1 MSPSARPGRWA
12 TTPCPA
18 WSGRSR
24 RSTASS
30 RPPTARRCS
39 STSPKQRPW
48 TRPSAVR
55 RPSRSRRAPDV
66 AGNLRALRRRI
77 RSTQSTKKIF
87 SAQEL
92 IAGARIVRAQA
103 RVEASKPYARE
114 ITRVL
119 SALASSASLDHPLL
133 TERQDAR
140 RAAVLVIT
148 SDRGFAGSYNVNVLR
163 RTEELLSLLRQE
175 GKEPV
180 LYVVGRKGETYYS
193 FRDRPFEESFTGF
206 SEQPNYA
213 DAQQVGRAL
222 IDAFT
227 AGEDDVDGGPGE
239 DDILGVD
246 ELHIV
251 YTEFRSLLA
260 QVPVAKR
267 MAPLEVEEVEE
278 FDYER
283 EDRAAGRTGDSGV
296 PTSYEFEPSAEMLL
310 DALLPKYITTR
321 IYAAMLEAA
330 ASESAS
336 RRRAM
341 KSASDNAEE
350 LAKNL
355 SRQANQARQAE
366 ITQEISEI
374 VGGADALVSAGA
386 DD

>member
-1 MSPSARPGRWA
+1 M
-12 TTPCPA
+12 
-18 WSGRSR
+18 
-24 RSTASS
+24 
-30 RPPTARRCS
+30 
-39 STSPKQRPW
+39 
-48 TRPSAVR
+48 
-55 RPSRSRRAPDV
+55 
-66 AGNLRALRRRI
+66 AGSLRALRRRI

-193 FRDRPFEESFTGF
+193 FRDREMAQTFTGF
-206 SEQPNYA
+206 SEQPGYEN
-213 DAQQVGRAL
+213 AQEVGTAL
-222 IDAFT
+222 IDVFT
-227 AGEDDVDGGPGE
+227 AGEDDDEGGAGADG
-239 DDILGVD
+239 ILGVD

-251 YTEFRSLLA
+251 YTEFRSLLS

-283 EDRAAGRTGDSGV
+283 EDRDSGVTAGTGDSGV
-296 PTSYEFEPSAEMLL
+296 PTSYEFEPSPDALL
-310 DALLPKYITTR
+310 DALLPKYVTTR
-321 IYAAMLEAA
+321 IFAAMLESA

>member
-1 MSPSARPGRWA
+1 M
-12 TTPCPA
+12 
-18 WSGRSR
+18 
-24 RSTASS
+24 
-30 RPPTARRCS
+30 
-39 STSPKQRPW
+39 
-48 TRPSAVR
+48 
-55 RPSRSRRAPDV
+55 
-66 AGNLRALRRRI
+66 AGSLRALRRRI
-77 RSTQSTKKIF
+77 RSTKSTKKIF

-193 FRDRPFEESFTGF
+193 FRNRAVAETFTGF
-206 SEQPNYA
+206 SEQPGYA
-213 DAQQVGRAL
+213 DAQRVGEQL
-222 IDAFT
+222 IAAFT
-227 AGEDDVDGGPGE
+227 AGEDDDETGAGADG
-239 DDILGVD
+239 ILGVD

-260 QVPVAKR
+260 QIPVAKR

-283 EDRAAGRTGDSGV
+283 EDRDSGVTAGTGDSGV
-296 PTSYEFEPSAEMLL
+296 PTSYEFEPSPDALL
-310 DALLPKYITTR
+310 DALLPKYVTTR
-321 IYAAMLEAA
+321 IFAAMLESA

>member
-1 MSPSARPGRWA
+1 M
-12 TTPCPA
+12 
-18 WSGRSR
+18 
-24 RSTASS
+24 
-30 RPPTARRCS
+30 
-39 STSPKQRPW
+39 
-48 TRPSAVR
+48 
-55 RPSRSRRAPDV
+55 
-66 AGNLRALRRRI
+66 AGSLRALRRRI

-92 IAGARIVRAQA
+92 IAGARIVRAQN

-119 SALASSASLDHPLL
+119 SALAGSASLDHPLL
-133 TERQDAR
+133 TEREEPGR
-140 RAAVLVIT
+140 VAVLVIT

-163 RTEELLSLLRQE
+163 RTEELLRLLRDE

-180 LYVVGRKGETYYS
+180 LYVVGRKGETYYR
-193 FRDRPFEESFTGF
+193 FRDREMVDTWTGF
-206 SEQPNYA
+206 SEQPGYA
-213 DAQQVGRAL
+213 NAQEVGRTL

-227 AGEDDVDGGPGE
+227 AGADDDETGGGADGV
-239 DDILGVD
+239 LGVD

-251 YTEFRSLLA
+251 YTEFRSLLS

-278 FDYER
+278 FRDER
-283 EDRAAGRTGDSGV
+283 DEQAQAERTTDV
-296 PTSYEFEPSAEMLL
+296 PTSYEFEPSAEALL
-310 DALLPKYITTR
+310 DALLPKYVTTR

-355 SRQANQARQAE
+355 ARQANQARQAE

-374 VGGADALVSAGA
+374 VGGADALVSANA
-386 DD
+386 DN

>member
-1 MSPSARPGRWA
+1 MA
-12 TTPCPA
+12 
-18 WSGRSR
+18 
-24 RSTASS
+24 AS
-30 RPPTARRCS
+30 
-39 STSPKQRPW
+39 
-48 TRPSAVR
+48 
-55 RPSRSRRAPDV
+55 
-66 AGNLRALRRRI
+66 LRALRRRI

-119 SALASSASLDHPLL
+119 SALAGSASLDHPLL
-133 TERQDAR
+133 TERENPR

-163 RTEELLSLLRQE
+163 RTEELLALLRQE

-193 FRDRPFEESFTGF
+193 FRDRDMEQTFTGF
-206 SEQPNYA
+206 SEQPKYT
-213 DAQQVGRAL
+213 DAQRVGEAL

-227 AGEDDVDGGPGE
+227 AGEDDEDGGPGA
-239 DDILGVD
+239 DDVAGVD

-283 EDRAAGRTGDSGV
+283 EDREAGRTGDSGV
-296 PTSYEFEPSAEMLL
+296 PTSYEFEPSPEALL
-310 DALLPKYITTR
+310 DALLPKYVTTR

-374 VGGADALVSAGA
+374 VGGADALVTANAG
-386 DD
+386 D

>member
-1 MSPSARPGRWA
+1 MA
-12 TTPCPA
+12 
-18 WSGRSR
+18 
-24 RSTASS
+24 AS
-30 RPPTARRCS
+30 
-39 STSPKQRPW
+39 
-48 TRPSAVR
+48 
-55 RPSRSRRAPDV
+55 
-66 AGNLRALRRRI
+66 LRALRRRI

-133 TERQDAR
+133 TERQNPK

-193 FRDRPFEESFTGF
+193 FRDREMAETFTGF
-206 SEQPNYA
+206 SEQPRYEN
-213 DAQQVGRAL
+213 AQEVGEAL
-222 IDAFT
+222 IGVFT
-227 AGEDDVDGGPGE
+227 AGLDDVDGGPGA
-239 DDILGVD
+239 DDVLGVD

-251 YTEFRSLLA
+251 YTEFRSLLS

-283 EDRAAGRTGDSGV
+283 EDRERDPAHGSSDSSGV
-296 PTSYEFEPSAEMLL
+296 PTSYEFEPSAEGLL
-310 DALLPKYITTR
+310 DALLPKYVTTR

-374 VGGADALVSAGA
+374 VGGSDALVSAGSG
-386 DD
+386 D

>member
-1 MSPSARPGRWA
+1 VA
-12 TTPCPA
+12 
-18 WSGRSR
+18 
-24 RSTASS
+24 AS
-30 RPPTARRCS
+30 
-39 STSPKQRPW
+39 
-48 TRPSAVR
+48 
-55 RPSRSRRAPDV
+55 
-66 AGNLRALRRRI
+66 LRALRRRI

-119 SALASSASLDHPLL
+119 SALAASASLDHPLL
-133 TERQDAR
+133 TERENPR
-140 RAAVLVIT
+140 RAAVLVVT

-163 RTEELLSLLRQE
+163 RTEELLGLLRQE

-193 FRDRPFEESFTGF
+193 FRDREMEDTFTGF
-206 SEQPNYA
+206 SEQPRYE
-213 DAQQVGRAL
+213 DAQEVGEAL
-222 IDAFT
+222 IAAFA
-227 AGEDDVDGGPGE
+227 AGQDDDERNADDVE
-239 DDILGVD
+239 GVD

-251 YTEFRSLLA
+251 YTEFRSLLS

-267 MAPLEVEEVEE
+267 MAPLMVEEVEE

-283 EDRAAGRTGDSGV
+283 EDREAGRQSETGV
-296 PTSYEFEPSAEMLL
+296 PTSYEFEPSAEALL
-310 DALLPKYITTR
+310 DALLPKYVTTR
-321 IYAAMLEAA
+321 IFAAMLEAA

-350 LAKNL
+350 LARNL

-374 VGGADALVSAGA
+374 VGGADALVAA
-386 DD
+386 NAED

>member
-1 MSPSARPGRWA
+1 M
-12 TTPCPA
+12 
-18 WSGRSR
+18 
-24 RSTASS
+24 
-30 RPPTARRCS
+30 
-39 STSPKQRPW
+39 
-48 TRPSAVR
+48 
-55 RPSRSRRAPDV
+55 

-77 RSTQSTKKIF
+77 RSTKSTKKIF

-133 TERQDAR
+133 TERQNPR

-193 FRDRPFEESFTGF
+193 FRHRAMADTFTGF
-206 SEQPNYA
+206 SEQPHYT
-213 DAQQVGRAL
+213 DAQRVGEEL
-222 IDAFT
+222 IAAFT
-227 AGEDDVDGGPGE
+227 AGIDDGADRTE
-239 DDILGVD
+239 GVD

-251 YTEFRSLLA
+251 YTEFRSLLS

-283 EDRAAGRTGDSGV
+283 EDREHGVTGGDSGV
-296 PTSYEFEPSAEMLL
+296 PTSYEFEPSADALL
-310 DALLPKYITTR
+310 DALLPKYVTTR
-321 IYAAMLEAA
+321 IYASMLEAA

-355 SRQANQARQAE
+355 ARQANQIRQAD

-374 VGGADALVSAGA
+374 VGGADALVSANA

>member
-1 MSPSARPGRWA
+1 
-12 TTPCPA
+12 
-18 WSGRSR
+18 
-24 RSTASS
+24 
-30 RPPTARRCS
+30 
-39 STSPKQRPW
+39 
-48 TRPSAVR
+48 
-55 RPSRSRRAPDV
+55 V

-133 TERQDAR
+133 TERQNPR

-193 FRDRPFEESFTGF
+193 FRNREMADTFTGF
-206 SEQPNYA
+206 SEQPSYV
-213 DAQQVGRAL
+213 DAQRVGEAL

-227 AGEDDVDGGPGE
+227 AGEDDDESGAGADGV
-239 DDILGVD
+239 LGVD

-251 YTEFRSLLA
+251 YTEFRSLLS
-260 QVPVAKR
+260 QIPVAKR

-283 EDRAAGRTGDSGV
+283 EDREAGRTGDSGV
-296 PTSYEFEPSAEMLL
+296 PTSYEFEPSADVLL
-310 DALLPKYITTR
+310 DALLPKYVNAR
-321 IYAAMLEAA
+321 IYASMLEAA

-355 SRQANQARQAE
+355 ARQANQARQAE

-374 VGGADALVSAGA
+374 VGGADALVSANA

>member
-1 MSPSARPGRWA
+1 M
-12 TTPCPA
+12 
-18 WSGRSR
+18 
-24 RSTASS
+24 
-30 RPPTARRCS
+30 
-39 STSPKQRPW
+39 
-48 TRPSAVR
+48 
-55 RPSRSRRAPDV
+55 
-66 AGNLRALRRRI
+66 AGSLRALRRRI

-92 IAGARIVRAQA
+92 IAGARIVRAQN

-119 SALASSASLDHPLL
+119 SALAGSASLDHPLL
-133 TERQDAR
+133 TERTGAR
-140 RAAVLVIT
+140 RVAVLIIT

-163 RTEELLSLLRQE
+163 RTEELLGLLRNE

-180 LYVVGRKGETYYS
+180 LYVVGRKGETYYR
-193 FRDRPFEESFTGF
+193 FRDREFAESWTGF
-206 SEQPNYA
+206 SEQPRYE
-213 DAQQVGRAL
+213 DAQAVGGTL
-222 IDAFT
+222 IEAFT
-227 AGEDDVDGGPGE
+227 AGEDDVDGGAGA
-239 DDILGVD
+239 DGILGVD

-251 YTEFRSLLA
+251 YTEFRSLLS

-267 MAPLEVEEVEE
+267 MAPLVVEEVDE
-278 FDYER
+278 FRDER
-283 EDRAAGRTGDSGV
+283 DQPERTSEV
-296 PTSYEFEPSAEMLL
+296 PTSYEFEPSAEALL
-310 DALLPKYITTR
+310 DALLPKYVTTR

-374 VGGADALVSAGA
+374 VGGADALVSAGS

>member
-1 MSPSARPGRWA
+1 MA
-12 TTPCPA
+12 
-18 WSGRSR
+18 
-24 RSTASS
+24 AS
-30 RPPTARRCS
+30 
-39 STSPKQRPW
+39 
-48 TRPSAVR
+48 
-55 RPSRSRRAPDV
+55 
-66 AGNLRALRRRI
+66 LRQLRRRI

-133 TERQDAR
+133 TERENPK

-180 LYVVGRKGETYYS
+180 LYVVGGKGETYYS
-193 FRDRPFEESFTGF
+193 FRNREMAGTFTGF
-206 SEQPNYA
+206 SEQPKYT
-213 DAQQVGRAL
+213 DAQEVGRVL
-222 IDAFT
+222 IEAFT
-227 AGEDDVDGGPGE
+227 AGEDDDEGGAGADG
-239 DDILGVD
+239 ILGVD

-251 YTEFRSLLA
+251 YTEFRSLLS

-283 EDRAAGRTGDSGV
+283 EDREAGRSNDTGV
-296 PTSYEFEPSAEMLL
+296 PTSYEFEPSAEGLL
-310 DALLPKYITTR
+310 DALLPKYVTTR
-321 IYAAMLEAA
+321 IYAAMLESA

-355 SRQANQARQAE
+355 ARQANQIRQAD

-374 VGGADALVSAGA
+374 VGGADALVSSGAG
-386 DD
+386 D

>member
-1 MSPSARPGRWA
+1 MA
-12 TTPCPA
+12 
-18 WSGRSR
+18 
-24 RSTASS
+24 AS
-30 RPPTARRCS
+30 
-39 STSPKQRPW
+39 
-48 TRPSAVR
+48 
-55 RPSRSRRAPDV
+55 
-66 AGNLRALRRRI
+66 LRALRRRI

-92 IAGARIVRAQA
+92 IAGARIVKAQA

-133 TERQDAR
+133 TERENPK
-140 RAAVLVIT
+140 RAGVLVIT

-163 RTEELLSLLRQE
+163 RTEELLSLLREE

-193 FRDRPFEESFTGF
+193 FRHREMAQTFTGF
-206 SEQPNYA
+206 SEQPRYQ
-213 DAQQVGRAL
+213 DAAEVGSVL

-227 AGEDDVDGGPGE
+227 AGEDDEGDNPGA
-239 DDILGVD
+239 DDVLGVD

-251 YTEFRSLLA
+251 YTEFRSLLS

-283 EDRAAGRTGDSGV
+283 EDRERNPAHGSGDSGV
-296 PTSYEFEPSAEMLL
+296 PTSYEFEPSAEGLL
-310 DALLPKYITTR
+310 DALLPKYVTTR
-321 IYAAMLEAA
+321 IYAALLEAA

-374 VGGADALVSAGA
+374 VGGADALVKAGA
-386 DD
+386 GD

>member
-1 MSPSARPGRWA
+1 MA
-12 TTPCPA
+12 
-18 WSGRSR
+18 
-24 RSTASS
+24 AS
-30 RPPTARRCS
+30 
-39 STSPKQRPW
+39 
-48 TRPSAVR
+48 
-55 RPSRSRRAPDV
+55 
-66 AGNLRALRRRI
+66 LRALRRRI

-92 IAGARIVRAQA
+92 IAGARIVKAQA

-133 TERQDAR
+133 TERQNPQ

-175 GKEPV
+175 GKEPL

-193 FRDRPFEESFTGF
+193 FRHRDMADTFTGF
-206 SEQPNYA
+206 SEQPSYP
-213 DAQQVGRAL
+213 DAQRVGEEL
-222 IDAFT
+222 IAAFT
-227 AGEDDVDGGPGE
+227 AGEDEDGGSRE
-239 DDILGVD
+239 DGIPGVD

-283 EDRAAGRTGDSGV
+283 EDREHGQATGDSGV
-296 PTSYEFEPSAEMLL
+296 PTSYEFEPSAEGLL

-374 VGGADALVSAGA
+374 VGGADALVSARSS
-386 DD
+386 D

>member
-1 MSPSARPGRWA
+1 MA
-12 TTPCPA
+12 
-18 WSGRSR
+18 
-24 RSTASS
+24 AS
-30 RPPTARRCS
+30 
-39 STSPKQRPW
+39 
-48 TRPSAVR
+48 
-55 RPSRSRRAPDV
+55 
-66 AGNLRALRRRI
+66 LRALRRRI

-119 SALASSASLDHPLL
+119 SALASSASLQHPLL
-133 TERQDAR
+133 SEPESAR

-163 RTEELLSLLRQE
+163 RTEELLGLLRQE

-193 FRDRPFEESFTGF
+193 FRDRPVTETFTGF
-206 SEQPNYA
+206 SEQPKYT
-213 DAQQVGRAL
+213 DAQEVGEVL
-222 IDAFT
+222 IDAFL
-227 AGEDDVDGGPGE
+227 AGQDDDEGNDEGS
-239 DDILGVD
+239 VD

-251 YTEFRSLLA
+251 YTEFRSLLS

-267 MAPLEVEEVEE
+267 MAPMVIEDVEE

-283 EDRAAGRTGDSGV
+283 EDREAGRENSTGV
-296 PTSYEFEPSAEMLL
+296 PTSYEFEPSPDALL
-310 DALLPKYITTR
+310 DALLPKYVTTR

-355 SRQANQARQAE
+355 SRQANAARQAE

-374 VGGADALVSAGA
+374 VGGADALVSAGS

>member
-1 MSPSARPGRWA
+1 M
-12 TTPCPA
+12 
-18 WSGRSR
+18 
-24 RSTASS
+24 
-30 RPPTARRCS
+30 
-39 STSPKQRPW
+39 
-48 TRPSAVR
+48 
-55 RPSRSRRAPDV
+55 
-66 AGNLRALRRRI
+66 AGTLRALRRRI

-133 TERQDAR
+133 TERQNPR

-163 RTEELLSLLRQE
+163 RTEELLALLRQE
-175 GKEPV
+175 GKEPL

-193 FRDRPFEESFTGF
+193 FRDRDMVQTFTGF
-206 SEQPNYA
+206 SEQPRYEN
-213 DAQQVGRAL
+213 AQEVGQVL

-227 AGEDDVDGGPGE
+227 AGEDDTEEGAGADNV
-239 DDILGVD
+239 LGVD

-251 YTEFRSLLA
+251 YTEFRSLLS

-283 EDRAAGRTGDSGV
+283 EAREQGEAAHDSGV
-296 PTSYEFEPSAEMLL
+296 PTSYEFEPSAEALL
-310 DALLPKYITTR
+310 DALLPKYVTTR

-374 VGGADALVSAGA
+374 VGGADALVSANA

>member
-1 MSPSARPGRWA
+1 VA
-12 TTPCPA
+12 
-18 WSGRSR
+18 
-24 RSTASS
+24 AS
-30 RPPTARRCS
+30 
-39 STSPKQRPW
+39 
-48 TRPSAVR
+48 
-55 RPSRSRRAPDV
+55 
-66 AGNLRALRRRI
+66 LRALRRRI

-133 TERQDAR
+133 TERQNPR

-163 RTEELLSLLRQE
+163 RTEELLALLRQE

-193 FRDRPFEESFTGF
+193 FRDREMAGTFTGF
-206 SEQPNYA
+206 SEQPAYEN
-213 DAQQVGRAL
+213 AQEVGTEL
-222 IDAFT
+222 IDVFT
-227 AGEDDVDGGPGE
+227 AGEDDDYESGAGGSAGPDGVM
-239 DDILGVD
+239 GVD

-251 YTEFRSLLA
+251 YTEFRSLLS

-283 EDRAAGRTGDSGV
+283 EDREHGAAGDSGV
-296 PTSYEFEPSAEMLL
+296 PTSYEFEPSAEGLL
-310 DALLPKYITTR
+310 DALLPKYVTTR

-374 VGGADALVSAGA
+374 VGGSDALVSAGSG
-386 DD
+386 D

>member
-1 MSPSARPGRWA
+1 M
-12 TTPCPA
+12 
-18 WSGRSR
+18 
-24 RSTASS
+24 
-30 RPPTARRCS
+30 
-39 STSPKQRPW
+39 
-48 TRPSAVR
+48 
-55 RPSRSRRAPDV
+55 
-66 AGNLRALRRRI
+66 AGSLRALRRRI

-119 SALASSASLDHPLL
+119 SALASSASLEHPLL
-133 TERQDAR
+133 NERTGTR
-140 RAAVLVIT
+140 RAAVLVVT

-163 RTEELLSLLRQE
+163 RTEELLGTLRQQ

-180 LYVVGRKGETYYS
+180 LYVIGRKGETYYS
-193 FRDRPFEESFTGF
+193 FRDRPVEETFTGF
-206 SEQPNYA
+206 SEQPAYS
-213 DAQQVGRAL
+213 DAQEVGRAL
-222 IDAFT
+222 IDVFA
-227 AGEDDVDGGPGE
+227 PGE
-239 DDILGVD
+239 DADRSGAVD
-246 ELHIV
+246 EVHIV
-251 YTEFRSLLA
+251 YTEFVSLLS
-260 QVPVAKR
+260 QVPVAR
-267 MAPLEVEEVEE
+267 RLAPVDTEELQR
-278 FDYER
+278 DD
-283 EDRAAGRTGDSGV
+283 EDSGDGTGVGPSGV
-296 PTSYEFEPSAEMLL
+296 PTSYEFEPSADALL
-310 DALLPKYITTR
+310 DSLLPKYVTTR
-321 IYAAMLEAA
+321 IYAALLEAA

>member
-1 MSPSARPGRWA
+1 M
-12 TTPCPA
+12 
-18 WSGRSR
+18 
-24 RSTASS
+24 ASS
-30 RPPTARRCS
+30 
-39 STSPKQRPW
+39 
-48 TRPSAVR
+48 
-55 RPSRSRRAPDV
+55 
-66 AGNLRALRRRI
+66 LRALRRRI

-133 TERQDAR
+133 TERENPR
-140 RAAVLVIT
+140 RAGVLVIT

-180 LYVVGRKGETYYS
+180 LYVVGRKGATYYS
-193 FRDRPFEESFTGF
+193 FRDRAMEATFTGF
-206 SEQPNYA
+206 SEQPKYT
-213 DAQQVGRAL
+213 DAQEVGSAL

-227 AGEDDVDGGPGE
+227 AGEDDQDGGPGA
-239 DDILGVD
+239 DGVVGVD

-278 FDYER
+278 FDYEA

-296 PTSYEFEPSAEMLL
+296 PTSYEFEPSAEGLL
-310 DALLPKYITTR
+310 DALLPKYVTTR
-321 IYAAMLEAA
+321 IYASMLEAA

-374 VGGADALVSAGA
+374 VGGADALVSANAG
-386 DD
+386 D

>member
-1 MSPSARPGRWA
+1 VA
-12 TTPCPA
+12 
-18 WSGRSR
+18 
-24 RSTASS
+24 AS
-30 RPPTARRCS
+30 
-39 STSPKQRPW
+39 
-48 TRPSAVR
+48 
-55 RPSRSRRAPDV
+55 
-66 AGNLRALRRRI
+66 LRALRRRI

-119 SALASSASLDHPLL
+119 SALAASASLDHPLL
-133 TERQDAR
+133 TERENPQ

-163 RTEELLSLLRQE
+163 RTEELLGLLRQE

-193 FRDRPFEESFTGF
+193 FRDRTVEDTFTGF
-206 SEQPNYA
+206 SEQPRYEN
-213 DAQQVGRAL
+213 AQEVGEAL
-222 IDAFT
+222 IAAFT
-227 AGEDDVDGGPGE
+227 AGEDDEQDGAGADGAQ
-239 DDILGVD
+239 GVD

-267 MAPLEVEEVEE
+267 MAPLVVEEVEE

-283 EDRAAGRTGDSGV
+283 EDREAGRTGDSGV
-296 PTSYEFEPSAEMLL
+296 PTSYEFEPSAEALL
-310 DALLPKYITTR
+310 DALLPKYVTTR

-355 SRQANQARQAE
+355 ARQANQARQAE

-374 VGGADALVSAGA
+374 VGGADALVSAGS

>member
-1 MSPSARPGRWA
+1 M
-12 TTPCPA
+12 
-18 WSGRSR
+18 
-24 RSTASS
+24 
-30 RPPTARRCS
+30 
-39 STSPKQRPW
+39 
-48 TRPSAVR
+48 
-55 RPSRSRRAPDV
+55 
-66 AGNLRALRRRI
+66 AGSLRALRRRI

-133 TERQDAR
+133 TERENPR

-193 FRDRPFEESFTGF
+193 FRDREMADTFTGF
-206 SEQPNYA
+206 SEQPNYP
-213 DAQQVGRAL
+213 DAQEVGRVL
-222 IDAFT
+222 IEAFT
-227 AGEDDVDGGPGE
+227 SGADDADGGPGA
-239 DDILGVD
+239 DGVLGVD

-283 EDRAAGRTGDSGV
+283 EDREHGVAKDDGPQAA
-296 PTSYEFEPSAEMLL
+296 YEFEPSAEGLL

-321 IYAAMLEAA
+321 IYAAMLESA

-374 VGGADALVSAGA
+374 VGGADALVSSNSG
-386 DD
+386 D

>member
-1 MSPSARPGRWA
+1 M
-12 TTPCPA
+12 
-18 WSGRSR
+18 
-24 RSTASS
+24 
-30 RPPTARRCS
+30 
-39 STSPKQRPW
+39 
-48 TRPSAVR
+48 
-55 RPSRSRRAPDV
+55 

-77 RSTQSTKKIF
+77 RSTKSTKKIF

-133 TERQDAR
+133 TERQNPR

-180 LYVVGRKGETYYS
+180 LYVVGRKGETYYR
-193 FRDRPFEESFTGF
+193 FRNRQMADTFTGF
-206 SEQPNYA
+206 SEQPAYT
-213 DAQQVGRAL
+213 DAQRVGQEL
-222 IDAFT
+222 IDVFA
-227 AGEDDVDGGPGE
+227 AGEDDDESGAGADGV
-239 DDILGVD
+239 LGVD

-283 EDRAAGRTGDSGV
+283 EDREAGRTADSGV
-296 PTSYEFEPSAEMLL
+296 PTSYEFEPSAEALL
-310 DALLPKYITTR
+310 DALLPKYVTTR

-355 SRQANQARQAE
+355 ARQANQIRQAD

-374 VGGADALVSAGA
+374 VGGADALVSANA

>member
-1 MSPSARPGRWA
+1 MA
-12 TTPCPA
+12 
-18 WSGRSR
+18 
-24 RSTASS
+24 AS
-30 RPPTARRCS
+30 
-39 STSPKQRPW
+39 
-48 TRPSAVR
+48 
-55 RPSRSRRAPDV
+55 
-66 AGNLRALRRRI
+66 LRALRRRI

-92 IAGARIVRAQA
+92 IAGARIVKAQA

-133 TERQDAR
+133 TERQNPQ

-193 FRDRPFEESFTGF
+193 FRHRDMEQTFTGF
-206 SEQPNYA
+206 SEQPNYT
-213 DAQQVGRAL
+213 DAQEVGHVL

-227 AGEDDVDGGPGE
+227 AGEDDEDGGAGA
-239 DDILGVD
+239 DGILGVD

-251 YTEFRSLLA
+251 YTEFRSLLS

-283 EDRAAGRTGDSGV
+283 EDREGDPAHGSADSGV
-296 PTSYEFEPSAEMLL
+296 PTSYEFEPSAEGLL
-310 DALLPKYITTR
+310 DALLPKYVTTR

-374 VGGADALVSAGA
+374 VGGANALVSAGA
-386 DD
+386 GD

>member
-1 MSPSARPGRWA
+1 MA
-12 TTPCPA
+12 
-18 WSGRSR
+18 
-24 RSTASS
+24 AS
-30 RPPTARRCS
+30 
-39 STSPKQRPW
+39 
-48 TRPSAVR
+48 
-55 RPSRSRRAPDV
+55 
-66 AGNLRALRRRI
+66 LRALRRRI

-133 TERQDAR
+133 TERQNPR

-193 FRDRPFEESFTGF
+193 FRNRETSQTFTGF

-213 DAQQVGRAL
+213 DAQEVGRVL
-222 IDAFT
+222 IDAFA
-227 AGEDDVDGGPGE
+227 AGEDDEEGGAGADE
-239 DDILGVD
+239 ILGVD

-251 YTEFRSLLA
+251 YTEFRSLLS

-278 FDYER
+278 FDYEV
-283 EDRAAGRTGDSGV
+283 EDRAAGRTGDSGI
-296 PTSYEFEPSAEMLL
+296 PTSYEFEPSAEGLL

-374 VGGADALVSAGA
+374 VGGADALVSAGSG
-386 DD
+386 D

>member
-1 MSPSARPGRWA
+1 VA
-12 TTPCPA
+12 
-18 WSGRSR
+18 
-24 RSTASS
+24 AS
-30 RPPTARRCS
+30 
-39 STSPKQRPW
+39 
-48 TRPSAVR
+48 
-55 RPSRSRRAPDV
+55 
-66 AGNLRALRRRI
+66 LRALRRRI

-133 TERQDAR
+133 TERQNPR

-163 RTEELLSLLRQE
+163 RTEELLALLRQE

-193 FRDRPFEESFTGF
+193 FRDREMAETFTGF
-206 SEQPNYA
+206 SEQPRYE
-213 DAQQVGRAL
+213 DAQEVGSAL
-222 IDAFT
+222 IDVFT
-227 AGEDDVDGGPGE
+227 AGEDDDEQGGAGA

-251 YTEFRSLLA
+251 YTEFRSLLS

-283 EDRAAGRTGDSGV
+283 EDREHGQAGNDSGV
-296 PTSYEFEPSAEMLL
+296 PTSYEFEPSAEGLL
-310 DALLPKYITTR
+310 DALLPKYVTTR

-374 VGGADALVSAGA
+374 VGGSDALVSAGSG
-386 DD
+386 D

>member
-1 MSPSARPGRWA
+1 MA
-12 TTPCPA
+12 
-18 WSGRSR
+18 
-24 RSTASS
+24 AS
-30 RPPTARRCS
+30 
-39 STSPKQRPW
+39 
-48 TRPSAVR
+48 
-55 RPSRSRRAPDV
+55 
-66 AGNLRALRRRI
+66 LRALRRRI

-133 TERQDAR
+133 TERQNPK

-193 FRDRPFEESFTGF
+193 FRDRAMEETFTGF
-206 SEQPNYA
+206 SEQPHYEN
-213 DAQQVGRAL
+213 AQEVGTAL
-222 IDAFT
+222 IEVFT
-227 AGEDDVDGGPGE
+227 AGADDEEGGAGADG
-239 DDILGVD
+239 ILGVD

-283 EDRAAGRTGDSGV
+283 EDREHGSASEDSGV
-296 PTSYEFEPSAEMLL
+296 PTSYEFEPSAEGLL
-310 DALLPKYITTR
+310 DALLPKYVTTR

-374 VGGADALVSAGA
+374 VGGSEALVSAGSG
-386 DD
+386 D

>member
-1 MSPSARPGRWA
+1 MA
-12 TTPCPA
+12 
-18 WSGRSR
+18 
-24 RSTASS
+24 AS
-30 RPPTARRCS
+30 
-39 STSPKQRPW
+39 
-48 TRPSAVR
+48 
-55 RPSRSRRAPDV
+55 
-66 AGNLRALRRRI
+66 LRALRRRI

-92 IAGARIVRAQA
+92 IAGARIVKAQA

-119 SALASSASLDHPLL
+119 SALASSTSLDHPLL
-133 TERQDAR
+133 IERENPQ
-140 RAAVLVIT
+140 RAGVLVIT

-193 FRDRPFEESFTGF
+193 FRHRDMAQTFTGF
-206 SEQPNYA
+206 SEQPKYT
-213 DAQQVGRAL
+213 DAQEVGSVL

-227 AGEDDVDGGPGE
+227 AGEDDDERGAGADG
-239 DDILGVD
+239 ILGVD

-251 YTEFRSLLA
+251 YTEFRSLLS

-283 EDRAAGRTGDSGV
+283 EDREHGQVSKDSEL
-296 PTSYEFEPSAEMLL
+296 PTSYEFEPSAEGLL

-321 IYAAMLEAA
+321 IYASLLEAA

-374 VGGADALVSAGA
+374 VGGSDALVKAGA
-386 DD
+386 GD